1 MPLALVEPIRRAIKE
16 DRVTT
21 LARTVVRLGESGA
34 FDADLFLVPNA
45 ERYARRLI
53 WRDPDDR
60 FVVVGMTWA
69 PGQRSALH
77 DHGGV
82 WGVEIV
88 VRGTMMETAYRVCER
103 DDFGRIRFER
113 ERDRICEEGSAGV
126 LVPPHD
132 HHVFGNVGSTTAHTI
147 HVYGGAFARSTMF
160 LPEADGF
167 CREQTVTL
175 GYDA

>member
-21 LARTVVRLGESGA
+21 LARTVALLGESGA
-34 FDADLFLVPNA
+34 FENDLFLDPNA

-60 FVVVGMTWA
+60 FV
-69 PGQRSALH
+69 
-77 DHGGV
+77 
-82 WGVEIV
+82 GVEIV
-88 VRGTMMETAYRVCER
+88 VRGTMMETAYRICER
-103 DDFGRIRFER
+103 DAFGRIRFER
-113 ERDRICEEGSAGV
+113 ERDRVCEEGSAGV

-132 HHVFGNVGSTTAHTI
+132 HHVFGNIGSTTAHTI

-160 LPEADGF
+160 VPEADGF
-167 CREQTVTL
+167 CRQQVVTL